1 MKKYLM
7 ATEIAFLITDWVF
20 LYFKESKPLLR
31 ISNFQVNDFAGEIM
45 VVALKFNDIKKV
57 IKQIK

>member
-31 ISNFQVNDFAGEIM
+31 ISNFPVNDFAGEIM

>member
-1 MKKYLM
+1 M

-57 IKQIK
+57 IEQIK